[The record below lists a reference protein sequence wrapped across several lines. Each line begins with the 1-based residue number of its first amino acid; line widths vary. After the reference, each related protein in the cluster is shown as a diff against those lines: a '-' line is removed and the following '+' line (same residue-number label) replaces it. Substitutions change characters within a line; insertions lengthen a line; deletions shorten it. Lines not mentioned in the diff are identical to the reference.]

1 MQKHSDY
8 KHRSDSGFALLVS
21 IIIGLLFFSS
31 YLAVE
36 RLSPDALPSTML
48 ALGFLGSY
56 AVLNALVLILFKLK
70 ERKNQN
76 EQILLESLNT
86 KMHNMFKYTVSLPYA
101 IIDEQERVRAT
112 NRALQMLIGA
122 KTPFFR
128 GSLSD
133 LCDGITLQ
141 DILNAAIRSEES
153 RRKISKMTME
163 AINAKADELSGKPH
177 EHTQSE
183 VEDGVSVTLQN
194 GRRYVAHAYRMLLG
208 DKINYLVTFTD
219 ANDLFE
225 LKEKT
230 ERDMPA
236 VAYIDVDN
244 LEELTQYTRVNYR
257 DASRKVDDVLVR
269 FANSLDGLLRE
280 YERDRY
286 MLLFSQ
292 EKLRQCEDTSFS
304 ALLDDIHNIRLGEY
318 SIPVTVSMGVC
329 LADTTMAERAKDAIA
344 ALDMALQRGGDQVAV
359 RRREGIRFY
368 GGKTKPLQRR
378 TTVQSRVVANYLL
391 SKISEADNLLIMGHK
406 NPDFDSIASCVGIA
420 QLGLFAGVPTKIIMD
435 LNNANF
441 KIATERLTASRI
453 YADMFISGHKGLDL
467 VRPGTLLI
475 ISDANNFSIIEAP
488 DVAANVREVSGK
500 IAIIDHHRQTAEY
513 NFEPILNY
521 IDPSASSAAELV
533 TEILEQTDTGNEAE
547 NSKLVSNEV
556 ASVIL
561 SGIVL
566 DTSNFTRNTG
576 SRTLDAALYLLNK
589 GANTEYVHGFFNIDY
604 SDYICERS
612 FSGCAL
618 LQNSSVGLTWSHG
631 TGRVDDDRISAAKE
645 ADKLLDVKGVHAS
658 FALVE
663 AGESVHISA
672 RSDGEINV
680 QLIMERMGG
689 GGRYDSAGAALGGVT
704 LEEARKTLRET
715 IDGYF
720 AELEEEPSTTSKSIE
735 KG

>member
-292 EKLRQCEDTSFS
+292 EKLRQCEDTSFG

-631 TGRVDDDRISAAKE
+631 TGRADDDRISAAKE
-645 ADKLLDVKGVHAS
+645 ADKLLNVKGVHAS

-663 AGESVHISA
+663 VGESVHISA